1 MNSQILWLRIA
12 FWTGAIADALTFI
25 LLLSPSLWASINN
38 VANFQP
44 DWDFRYAQ
52 AYAAAM
58 MAGWTVLLVWA
69 DRKPLERRGV
79 LPITVFPV
87 IFGIGGSRYYLYLGK
102 FIPVAFP
109 LESLIVLIV
118 LAALFLFAYFNSFE
132 RSSPRKA

>member
-1 MNSQILWLRIA
+1 MNNRILWLRIA
-12 FWTGAIADALTFI
+12 YWAGAIADALVFFV
-25 LLLSPSLWASINN
+25 LLIPDVWAAINH

-52 AYAAAM
+52 AYASAL
-58 MAGWTVLLVWA
+58 MAGWTLLLVWA

-87 IFGIGGSRYYLYLGK
+87 IFGLVAARYYLYLGK

-109 LESLIVLIV
+109 LEPLIVPIV
-118 LAALFLFAYFNSFE
+118 LSVLFLFAYFNSFE
-132 RSSPRKA
+132 KTRAA